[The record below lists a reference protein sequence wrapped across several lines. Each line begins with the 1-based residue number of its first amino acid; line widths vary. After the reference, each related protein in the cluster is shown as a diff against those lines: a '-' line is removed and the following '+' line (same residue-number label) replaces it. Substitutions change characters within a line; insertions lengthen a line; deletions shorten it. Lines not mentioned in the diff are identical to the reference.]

1 MADSP
6 IPPLSTTTV
15 QSAQPEPQTPIGQ
28 QGMAAHFIV
37 LGIAPGAAAEDTVR
51 AFFGNAAALCRSV
64 GRRLPEL
71 NLSLVVGIGSDA
83 WDRLFGNPRPARLH
97 PFKELRGSRHLA
109 PATPGDLLL
118 HIRAQNESM
127 CFELSMQIMNALGDA
142 VRPVDEVHGFRYFD
156 ARSMVGFVDGTENPE
171 GQAALQA
178 TLVGDEDPDFA
189 GGSYVIVQKYLH
201 DMKAWNALSTEEQ
214 ERVMGRTKH
223 DDIELAD
230 DVKPSN
236 SHVALNVV
244 TDDEGNELAIVRNN
258 LPFANATRGEY
269 GTYFIGYARDPA
281 VTELMLTNMFIGR
294 PPGNTDRLLD
304 FSTAVTGTLFFTP
317 SADLLE
323 ALADGNPLAAS
334 GAPAPAAAPAPAPS
348 STAASSAGEIA
359 IGSLKGQPQS
369 ALPAA
374 AAAAADTTIPEAE
387 TAPGADTGAA

>member
-1 MADSP
+1 MPDSP
-6 IPPLSTTTV
+6 ISPLSTTTV
-15 QSAQPEPQTPIGQ
+15 QSAQPEPQPVVEQ

-37 LGIAPGAAAEDTVR
+37 LGIAPGAPAEDTVR
-51 AFFGNAAALCRSV
+51 AFFGNAAALRRSV

-83 WDRLFGNPRPARLH
+83 WDRLFGSPRPAGLH
-97 PFKELRGSRHLA
+97 PFKELRGGRHLA
-109 PATPGDLLL
+109 PSTPGDLLL
-118 HIRAQNESM
+118 HIRAQTESM
-127 CFELSMQIMNALGDA
+127 CFELTMQIMNALGEA
-142 VRPVDEVHGFRYFD
+142 VQPVDEVHGFRYFD

-236 SHVALNVV
+236 SHVALHVV
-244 TDDEGNELAIVRNN
+244 TDADGNELAIVRNN

-304 FSTAVTGTLFFTP
+304 FSTAVTGTLFFVP
-317 SADLLE
+317 AAGLLE

-334 GAPAPAAAPAPAPS
+334 AAPAAPVSLAAAPS
-348 STAASSAGEIA
+348 TAGELA
-359 IGSLKGQPQS
+359 IGSLKGQPQGAIPSMATDADADADADAS
-369 ALPAA
+369 AGSAA
-374 AAAAADTTIPEAE
+374 A
-387 TAPGADTGAA
+387 